1 VSITPTTRQL
11 ALLGREVAA
20 SDRMY
25 RGGLLTRLVW
35 FPFAVAFT
43 WLDRRG
49 ITWGPAAG
57 YYFEARSPVRVEG
70 DSRG

>member
-1 VSITPTTRQL
+1 
-11 ALLGREVAA
+11 
-20 SDRMY
+20 MY

-49 ITWGPAAG
+49 ITWGPSAG
-57 YYFEARSPVRVEG
+57 YFFEARSPVRVEG
-70 DSRG
+70 DAEG